1 MKLTEKQINEVTKRV
16 VAELRATWEPEF
28 NQWFGERAAQLKTF
42 GDKLDEINK
51 KIVAQQLIVDSITKT
66 LKIGMNKKG
75 KK

>member
-1 MKLTEKQINEVTKRV
+1 MKLTEKQIQEITKRV

-42 GDKLDEINK
+42 GDTLDRISK
-51 KIVAQQLIVDSITKT
+51 KVEAQQILVDLITKT
-66 LKIGMNKKG
+66 LKIGMNKKR